1 MFLNAFSQLNTL
13 RLEGFARLVD
23 LALNDSVFMLEVIA
37 FHVADQE
44 TQRLLCLVMLALFAV
59 KDCRPATHEQINR
72 KAFYS
77 QFAIFGLWLIPCIIL
92 PETPSGFIPIILST

>member
-1 MFLNAFSQLNTL
+1 MAYLHGDRQYADYGSPKVFPLQQAVPSRNTL

-59 KDCRPATHEQINR
+59 KDCRPATHEQI
-72 KAFYS
+72 KLKE
-77 QFAIFGLWLIPCIIL
+77 LW
-92 PETPSGFIPIILST
+92 E